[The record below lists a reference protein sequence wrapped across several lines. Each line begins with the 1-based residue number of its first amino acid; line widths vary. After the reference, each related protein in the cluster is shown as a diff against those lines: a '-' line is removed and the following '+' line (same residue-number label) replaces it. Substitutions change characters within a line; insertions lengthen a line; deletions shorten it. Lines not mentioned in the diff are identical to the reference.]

1 MPQTE
6 VTEHESPQ
14 RRRRS
19 LSAAW
24 LLAGV
29 ALALAAVL
37 GGCSDD
43 SSSSSSAE
51 PSRDATSSTVADDPA
66 STDTTTEPHP
76 AADATAEQGSG
87 GSTPVSAVEADVIR
101 RYLAFWEARHS
112 ANTGIPDPA
121 SPALVESA
129 TGEQLGVVTR
139 ETQRNLDQGLTF
151 QERSGPAAIQR
162 VRVVEV
168 DGDRAQVQECVV
180 DDELLVDRNT
190 GAVVDDSIETH
201 SVVGALERV
210 GGEWRVSSVRLV
222 QQWEGVAGC
231 ALAS

>member
-1 MPQTE
+1 MFSTE
-6 VTEHESPQ
+6 VIEHESPR

-19 LSAAW
+19 PSAQW
-24 LLAGV
+24 LLAAV
-29 ALALAAVL
+29 ALALAPVL

-43 SSSSSSAE
+43 SSSTSSTA
-51 PSRDATSSTVADDPA
+51 PSRDATSSTVADNPA
-66 STDTTTEPHP
+66 SADSAGEPDA
-76 AADATAEQGSG
+76 AADITGERGSG
-87 GSTPVSAVEADVIR
+87 NSTPVSAAEAEVIR
-101 RYLAFWEARHS
+101 RYLAFWEARRS

-129 TGEQLGVVTR
+129 TGEQLLVVTR
-139 ETQRNLDQGLTF
+139 ETQRNLDQGLTL
-151 QERSGPAAIQR
+151 QRRSGPAGIRR

-168 DGDRAQVQECVV
+168 DGQRAQVQECVV
-180 DDELLVDRNT
+180 DDELLVDRDT

-201 SVVGALERV
+201 SVVGDLERV

-231 ALAS
+231 ALVS

>member
-1 MPQTE
+1 MPPME
-6 VTEHESPQ
+6 DTEHESPR

-19 LSAAW
+19 PSAAW
-24 LLAGV
+24 LLASV
-29 ALALAAVL
+29 VLALAAVL
-37 GGCSDD
+37 GGCTDE
-43 SSSSSSAE
+43 SSSTSSAE
-51 PSRDATSSTVADDPA
+51 PSRNATSSTVADDPA
-66 STDTTTEPHP
+66 STDTATEPDP
-76 AADATAEQGSG
+76 AADVTAERGSG
-87 GSTPVSAVEADVIR
+87 GSTPVSAVEAEVVR
-101 RYLAFWEARHS
+101 RYLAFWEARRS

-121 SPALVESA
+121 APALAESA

-151 QERSGPAAIQR
+151 QDRSGPAAIQR

-180 DDELLVDRNT
+180 DDELLVDRET

-201 SVVGALERV
+201 SVVGDLERV
-210 GGEWRVSSVRLV
+210 VGEWRVSSVRLV

-231 ALAS
+231 ALVS